1 MAHFID
7 PETGMIKR
15 MTLLARK
22 TGIDAAEF
30 ERRWFGHHADMV
42 KQVEGVK
49 GYVQNK
55 VESITGGAQPI
66 DGIAEIWFADAA
78 TMNSVLASPQWQAV
92 VADAREFLGDVT
104 ALSIDERTVVP
115 VR

>member
-1 MAHFID
+1 
-7 PETGMIKR
+7 MIKR
-15 MTLLARK
+15 ISLLARK
-22 TGIDAAEF
+22 SGIDADEF
-30 ERRWFGHHADMV
+30 ERRWFGQHAAMV
-42 KQVEGVK
+42 RQVDGVK

-55 VESITGGAQPI
+55 VESATGSIQSI
-66 DGIAEIWFADAA
+66 DGIAEVWFADAA
-78 TMNSVLASPQWQAV
+78 SMTSVLASPQWQAV